1 MFLNITKLKKITEGK
16 IKTQWDSM
24 GHYPSK
30 ISQNSLQKSFPS
42 AAEKE
47 QLRGYLKD
55 IALRIGICLSLE
67 SYKSLASNG
76 SIKGRKRARNL
87 SDNMD
92 TNNQMQWDLCNMQTP
107 KPFSLLPFTPPTTLR
122 PDRAYSRFIAEP
134 QSPSFQV
141 KTAKRSSANID
152 QSVQKPDLP
161 KLAFRG

>member
-1 MFLNITKLKKITEGK
+1 
-16 IKTQWDSM
+16 M
-24 GHYPSK
+24 GRHPSK
-30 ISQNSLQKSFPS
+30 MSQNSLRESFPS

-47 QLRGYLKD
+47 QLKSHLQD
-55 IALRIGICLSLE
+55 IASRIGICLSLE

-87 SDNMD
+87 SDDID
-92 TNNQMQWDLCNMQTP
+92 TNNQMQWDLRNMQTP

-122 PDRAYSRFIAEP
+122 PDRVHSRFMAEP
-134 QSPSFQV
+134 QSPSLQV
-141 KTAKRSSANID
+141 KAAKRSSANTNRLLPISTN